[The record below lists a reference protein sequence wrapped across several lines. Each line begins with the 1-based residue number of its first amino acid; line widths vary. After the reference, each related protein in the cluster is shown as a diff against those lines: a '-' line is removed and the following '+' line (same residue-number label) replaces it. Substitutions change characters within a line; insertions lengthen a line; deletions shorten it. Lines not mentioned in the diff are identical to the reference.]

1 MMTPIKKSTINDLV
15 YAQIKR
21 MLINHALQPGQKINK
36 KELAHELGVSQTP
49 VQYSIVRLVQEGLF
63 EDRKTEGVFV
73 RVFTIKDMKDLF
85 ALRAGI
91 EGIALRL
98 CIEKNVPHL
107 EEIYHAFDSF
117 TLPITSN
124 DEISRYQAADRSFHE
139 QILSQSEN
147 SLIQNFV
154 TDFSFIL
161 RCYHKGLLRHPN
173 ETLPEHLA
181 IIEAARNKDAERAQT
196 LLISHHMA
204 SYARLSATQ

>member
-1 MMTPIKKSTINDLV
+1 MTPIKKSTINDLV
-15 YAQIKR
+15 YTQIKR
-21 MLINHALQPGQKINK
+21 MLSNHDLEPGQKINK

-63 EDRKTEGVFV
+63 EDRKAEGIFV
-73 RVFTIKDMKDLF
+73 RVFTTKDMKDLF

-98 CIEKNVPHL
+98 CIEKNAEHL
-107 EEIYHAFDSF
+107 EDLFHAFDSF
-117 TLPITSN
+117 SLPLTSHE
-124 DEISRYQAADRSFHE
+124 EIARYQTVDRSFHE
-139 QILSQSEN
+139 QILARSDN
-147 SLIQNFV
+147 TLIQNFV

-181 IIEAARNKDAERAQT
+181 IIQAAREKDAERAQT
-196 LLISHHMA
+196 LLIAHHMK
-204 SYARLSATQ
+204 SYARLSDMQ